1 MKGYGMKVPMTD
13 AQVQKAD
20 VMDHLVALFKAARP
34 VADFLN
40 E

>member
-1 MKGYGMKVPMTD
+1 MATPLSD
-13 AQVQKAD
+13 LQVQQAD